1 VAKNIIL
8 LSDGTGNSASSP
20 FKTNVWRL
28 YQALDIG
35 PPLLGGLGQVGF
47 YDNGVGTETFKPLK
61 LLGLALGIGV
71 AANVKSLYTF
81 LCRNYEPGDNIF
93 LFGFSR
99 GAFTVRI
106 LAGLVLRCGVVTAP
120 SETELDQRVKLAYA
134 EYKRD
139 ATRRA
144 TATRPWLIAG
154 RILGGSSRG
163 HGTDRISFNFEQ
175 KSEQHFP
182 RIAFIGVWDTV
193 DAYGMPVDELKEGI
207 DRYVWP
213 MTLADRHLSDHID
226 RVCHALSLDDERP
239 TFRPVLWTDPTARP
253 DRLLQ
258 VWFAGVHANVGGGY
272 PDDGL
277 AYVTLQWMM
286 DEAAQFGLRFYPTLR
301 AEYDD
306 RADPH
311 GEQYDSRS
319 GLAGYYRYGPRD
331 MDSLCNDTDHGV
343 TIARLKVHDSV
354 LERIRRRQ
362 VAYAPICVAK
372 QPRGYEL
379 CGRSA
384 TPPVLVPRPP
394 VESAPGIVGRAGDM
408 QLVNDAVFRRRVAY
422 VSTVAFT
429 IVLAGLP
436 VFDWIARDFWGPVS
450 AWLDMTSP
458 TIYRLLTA
466 PFSGLAWVGNELTRI
481 PGWSWVTRE
490 LGTVLNWTV
499 AKQFFPAWATF
510 WLESFGKHPA
520 LFLFCGLTVLWLFL
534 RKSQLL
540 QDQIYA
546 RAEYAWRRI

>member
-8 LSDGTGNSASSP
+8 LSDGTGNGASSP

-35 PPLLGGLGQVGF
+35 PPPPGGLEQVVF
-47 YDNGVGTETFKPLK
+47 YDNGVGTETFKPLQ
-61 LLGLALGIGV
+61 LLGLALGVGV
-71 AANVKSLYTF
+71 AGNVKSLYTF
-81 LCRNYEPGDNIF
+81 LCRNYKPGDNIF

-120 SETELDQRVKLAYA
+120 SEDELEQRVKLAYA

-139 ATRRA
+139 AARRA
-144 TATRPWLIAG
+144 TLTRPWLIAG
-154 RILGGSSRG
+154 HILGGSTRG
-163 HGTDRISFNFEQ
+163 RGTDRVGFNFP
-175 KSEQHFP
+175 QHFP

-213 MTLADRHLSDHID
+213 MTLADRQLSDHID
-226 RVCHALSLDDERP
+226 RACQALSLDDERP
-239 TFRPVLWTDPTARP
+239 TFRPVLWTDPTTRP
-253 DRLLQ
+253 DRLSQ

-277 AYVTLQWMM
+277 AYVTLQWIM

-319 GLAGYYRYGPRD
+319 GIAGYYRYGPRD
-331 MDSLCNDTDHGV
+331 MDSLCNDPDHGV
-343 TIARLKVHDSV
+343 SIARLQVHDSV
-354 LERIRRRQ
+354 LERIRRWQ
-362 VAYAPICVAK
+362 VAYAPICISK
-372 QPRGYEL
+372 QPRGYDL
-379 CGRSA
+379 CRRSM
-384 TPPVLVPRPP
+384 TPPVLVPHPP
-394 VESAPGIVGRAGDM
+394 PPLESVADINGRAGDM
-408 QLVNDAVFRRRVAY
+408 KLVYDAVFRRRVAY
-422 VSTVAFT
+422 LFTVALT

-436 VFDWIARDFWGPVS
+436 VFDWIAAREFWAPVS
-450 AWLDMTSP
+450 ARLDSTAP
-458 TIYRLLTA
+458 KFYWLLTT
-466 PFSGLAWVGNELTRI
+466 PFSGLGWVGNELSRI
-481 PGWSWVTRE
+481 PGWSWVTQK
-490 LGTVLNWTV
+490 LGDALNWTV
-499 AKQFFPAWATF
+499 AQQFFPAWVTF
-510 WLESFGKHPA
+510 WLRSFGNHPA
-520 LFLFCGLTVLWLFL
+520 LFLFCGLTVGWLFF

-540 QDQIYA
+540 QDQIFA